1 MDEIRLLPHVMET
14 KSSMMQNWKEIAS
27 LAMNRVKKPIIMIL
41 ACCSKKRIA
50 MVFSLYCK
58 PLQCFRSMFFVAKRI
73 ALWSKL
79 SGHS

>member
-50 MVFSLYCK
+50 WYFLCIASHSSVLDQCSL
-58 PLQCFRSMFFVAKRI
+58 
-73 ALWSKL
+73 
-79 SGHS
+79 